1 MNSVHWMIISLG
13 VLMGGYGYTTGGD
26 FANIPPELLTIIQ
39 GMFAY
44 IVGRQTLKSVASLK
58 GKTA

>member
-13 VLMGGYGYTTGGD
+13 VLMGGYAAGTQGD
-26 FANIPPELLTIIQ
+26 FSNMPDELLTIVQ

-44 IVGRQTLKSVASLK
+44 IVGRQTLKSA
-58 GKTA
+58 ANR